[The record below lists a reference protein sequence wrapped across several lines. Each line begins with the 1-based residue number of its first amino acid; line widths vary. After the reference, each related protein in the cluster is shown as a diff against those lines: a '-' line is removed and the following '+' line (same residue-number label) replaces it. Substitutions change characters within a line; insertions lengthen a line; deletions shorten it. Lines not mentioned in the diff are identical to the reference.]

1 MPPAD
6 GGRSKLVCEKETSRV
21 NILAKNAYLF
31 PPPQG
36 ILGSNE
42 KSSGKG
48 AKRGIVL
55 KIEVVK

>member
-1 MPPAD
+1 M
-6 GGRSKLVCEKETSRV
+6 CEKETSRV